1 MLYLILI
8 SISVLFTLCYSF
20 PMRKFF
26 GLTLGGIQ
34 QKIFNMVLVTMII
47 VAGAFVAVSAF
58 QYNAITEI
66 LAETSEE
73 QLEAID
79 SISSKAMESVFRET
93 LQVTARLESEVADG
107 VFSNVRKNVN
117 MLAEFVGKVISAPES
132 YPQVE
137 LYEPDIA
144 NKGVFTA
151 QVLFEEGTDPNSPK
165 NRYNIGLMGNV
176 ADMMISMISDS
187 GELGSC
193 FIALEDGIMIVADN
207 HPETKI
213 LESGEVMSFPIHER
227 PWYNGA
233 VQTGGVWFSD
243 VEYDLFTGKME
254 VVCSMPVYHNGV
266 LVAVVGFDVFLDFL
280 TDAVSNSAM
289 NAGFMIILNEAGHI
303 IVSPKTEGVFKVEV
317 SESALDLRKSL
328 WAKLGFFVA
337 NAMNGDT
344 NVRLVPVE
352 NTEYFMTAHKINTVD
367 WTVICIVDKAD
378 TTAPAEAIK
387 VEYNEISE
395 NAREEFLSGMK
406 KSRATMI
413 ILLVISLLLCGS
425 GAILLAGRIVR
436 PINRMARKV
445 TEISEDK
452 LLFEMEDSFR
462 TRDEIEIL
470 AQSFANLSS
479 RTVEYIKQITTITAE
494 KERIGAELNVAAN
507 IQADMLPRI
516 FPPYP
521 NNKEFDLFASMTPAK
536 EVGGDFYDFFMI
548 DDSHIALVMADV
560 SGKGVPAALFMVIA
574 KTLIKDRALQG
585 GSPAEILEDVNAQLC
600 EGNEAS
606 LFVTVW
612 LAIIDL
618 KTGEGMA
625 ANAGHEHPALRHNG
639 EEFHLVEYR
648 HSPAVA
654 VMEGMKFRQHPFKL
668 EPGDTL
674 FVYTD
679 GVPEATD
686 KNNRLFG
693 TDRMLEALNKDKTAN
708 PKALLKNVND
718 GISTFIGDA
727 EQFDDTTMLCFHYK
741 GNSNS

>member
-1 MLYLILI
+1 
-8 SISVLFTLCYSF
+8 
-20 PMRKFF
+20 MRKLF

-34 QKIFNMVLVTMII
+34 QKIFNMVLITMII
-47 VAGAFVAVSAF
+47 VAGIFVAVSAY
-58 QYNAITEI
+58 QYREITGI
-66 LAETSEE
+66 LAETSEK
-73 QLEAID
+73 QLESID
-79 SISSKAMESVFRET
+79 NISSSAMEAVVRET
-93 LQVTARLESEVADG
+93 LQTTASLEAEIAGG
-107 VFSNVRKNVN
+107 VFSNVRRNVY
-117 MLAEFVGKVISAPES
+117 MLGEFVGKIISSPES
-132 YPQVE
+132 YPQIE
-137 LYEPDIA
+137 ISAPDIA
-144 NKGVFTA
+144 NDGVFSV
-151 QVLFEEGTDPNSPK
+151 QVLFEEGTDPNKAK
-165 NRYNIGLMGNV
+165 NKYNIGLMGNA

-193 FIALEDGIMIVADN
+193 FIALEDGIMIVADD
-207 HPETKI
+207 HPGTKF

-227 PWYNGA
+227 AWYTGA
-233 VQTGGVWFSD
+233 VQTGDIWFSD

-280 TDAVSNSAM
+280 TDAVSSSAM
-289 NAGFMIILNEAGHI
+289 NAGFMIILNEAGHVI
-303 IVSPKTEGVFKVEV
+303 LSPMTEGVFKVQV
-317 SESALDLRKSL
+317 SESALDLRKSF
-328 WAKLGFFVA
+328 WAKLGFFVT
-337 NAMNGDT
+337 NAMNGDSS
-344 NVRLVPVE
+344 VRLVPVE
-352 NTEYFMTAHKINTVD
+352 KAEYFMTAYKIGTVD
-367 WTVICIVDKAD
+367 WTVVCIVDKAD

-387 VEYNEISE
+387 DEYNDIS
-395 NAREEFLSGMK
+395 NSAREEFLTGLK
-406 KSRATMI
+406 KSRTTMI
-413 ILLVISLLLCGS
+413 VLLVISLILCS
-425 GAILLAGRIVR
+425 TGATLLAGRIVKPLTIMTKR
-436 PINRMARKV
+436 
-445 TEISEDK
+445 ISEMGEGHFNFKVKDVYK
-452 LLFEMEDSFR
+452 
-462 TRDEIEIL
+462 TKDEIQVIAE
-470 AQSFANLSS
+470 AFSALSD
-479 RTVEYIKQITTITAE
+479 RTQNYIEQITKITAE

-585 GSPAEILEDVNAQLC
+585 GTPAEILDDVNAQLC

-625 ANAGHEHPALRHNG
+625 ANAGHEHPALRHKGG
-639 EEFHLVEYR
+639 EFQLVEYR

-654 VMEGMKFRQHPFKL
+654 VMEGMKFREHPFKL

-686 KNNRLFG
+686 KNNQLFG
-693 TDRMLEALNKDKTAN
+693 NDRMLEALNRDKDAH
-708 PKALLKNVND
+708 PKAVLKNVND
-718 GISTFIGDA
+718 GISEFIGDA

-741 GNSNS
+741 GIANS

>member
-1 MLYLILI
+1 
-8 SISVLFTLCYSF
+8 
-20 PMRKFF
+20 MRKIF
-26 GLTLGGIQ
+26 GFTIGGIQ
-34 QKIFNMVLVTMII
+34 QKIFNLVLITMII
-47 VAGAFVAVSAF
+47 VAGIFVAVSAY
-58 QYNAITEI
+58 QYREITGI
-66 LAETSEE
+66 LTETSEK
-73 QLEAID
+73 QLESID
-79 SISSKAMESVFRET
+79 KISSSAMEAVVRET
-93 LQVTARLESEVADG
+93 LQTTARLETEIANG

-117 MLAEFVGKVISAPES
+117 MLGEFVGKIMSAPES
-132 YPQVE
+132 YPQIG
-137 LYEPDIA
+137 LSAPDIA
-144 NKGVFTA
+144 NEGVFSV
-151 QVLFEEGTDPNSPK
+151 QVLFEEGTNPNSSK
-165 NRYNIGLMGNV
+165 NQYNIGLMGNV

-193 FIALEDGIMIVADN
+193 FIALEDGIMIVADD
-207 HPETKI
+207 HPATKF

-227 PWYNGA
+227 AWYTGA
-233 VQTGGVWFSD
+233 VESGGIWFSD

-254 VVCSMPVYHNGV
+254 VVCSMPVYHNGM

-280 TDAVSNSAM
+280 TNAVSYSAM
-289 NAGFMIILNEAGHI
+289 NAGFMVILNEDGHVI
-303 IVSPKTEGVFKVEV
+303 LSPMDEGVFKVQV
-317 SESALDLRKSL
+317 SDQALDLRKSF
-328 WAKLGFFVA
+328 WAKLGFFVT
-337 NAMNGDT
+337 NAMKGETD
-344 NVRLVPVE
+344 VRLVPVDK
-352 NTEYFMTAHKINTVD
+352 TEYFMTAHKIDTVD

-378 TTAPAEAIK
+378 TLAPAEAIK
-387 VEYNEISE
+387 AEYNNISN
-395 NAREEFLSGMK
+395 NAREEFISGLE
-406 KSRATMI
+406 KSRTTMI
-413 ILLVISLLLCGS
+413 VLLVISLILCSS
-425 GAILLAGRIVR
+425 GAIILAGRIVKPLTIMTKR
-436 PINRMARKV
+436 
-445 TEISEDK
+445 ISEMGEGHFNFKVKDVYK
-452 LLFEMEDSFR
+452 
-462 TRDEIEIL
+462 TKDEIQVIAEVF
-470 AQSFANLSS
+470 SDLSV
-479 RTVEYIKQITTITAE
+479 RTQNYIEQITKITAE

-585 GSPAEILEDVNAQLC
+585 GTPAEILNDVNAQLC

-625 ANAGHEHPALRHNG
+625 ANAGHEHPALRHKGG
-639 EEFHLVEYR
+639 EFQLVEYR

-654 VMEGMKFRQHPFKL
+654 VMEGMRFREHPFKL

-686 KNNRLFG
+686 RNNQLFG
-693 TDRMLEALNKDKTAN
+693 NERMLEALNRDPNAN
-708 PKALLKNVND
+708 PKAVLSNVND
-718 GISTFIGDA
+718 GISEFIGDA

-741 GNSNS
+741 GIANS